1 MRKNVDFISSSITT
15 SSSNSDLTSTKK
27 MSKQLKTAVTCS
39 CFLAIVSSK
48 LYFVN
53 LYFQS
58 STYSQITN
66 KQKHLSTKSIKSYDY
81 LQNICGWY
89 KYSFRNTFQRE
100 LIQFWSFEAEII

>member
-53 LYFQS
+53 LYIILRVVLILKLQK
-58 STYSQITN
+58 N
-66 KQKHLSTKSIKSYDY
+66 K
-81 LQNICGWY
+81 
-89 KYSFRNTFQRE
+89 
-100 LIQFWSFEAEII
+100 IIYVLNQ